1 MLSSVENNMD
11 ILTQLKKQAEQVE
24 VLNLQNEKTTVEYE
38 ANQLKTC
45 TVAETKGTA
54 VRVIRKG
61 QLGFSASTDENAVDK
76 LAANALES
84 AAYGDK
90 APFSFPDPKPGPKV
104 QTFDKTVANLPIS
117 RLVEIGKEILDLV
130 LPVDANVRCNI
141 SLERSIVSA
150 SIRNQTGLD
159 VSFQTSPFS
168 LGIEI
173 DRIEGDD
180 VLIVYD
186 QFGTTVWEKN
196 YLEFAMLL
204 VEKLKKARTI
214 TSIKPGKMPV
224 IFAPS
229 GTLALGLPLS
239 EGLNGKEVY
248 KGTSPMK
255 GKIGEKLFD
264 EKITVIDDGTIN
276 GKFASAS
283 YDDEGVPH
291 QRNVLI
297 EKGVLQ
303 GFVYD
308 LKTAAQSGVESTGNA
323 SRGLF
328 APPSPSLTN
337 LIIQPGETPLRE
349 MIASIKEGIIVED
362 VLGIGQGN
370 TISGAFSNPLA
381 LAFKVEK
388 GEIVGRVK
396 DLSIAGNIYDLLK
409 NVEAVSKEAQWVYST
424 FQAPYVLIPEMNV
437 AGKSQ

>member
-1 MLSSVENNMD
+1 MD

-24 VLNLQNEKTTVEYE
+24 VLNLQNEKTIVEYE

-61 QLGFSASTDENAVDK
+61 RIGFAASTDDTVMDK

-84 AAYGDK
+84 AAYGDQ
-90 APFSFPDPKPGPKV
+90 APFSFADPRLGPAV
-104 QTFDKTVANLPIS
+104 RTFDQAVADLHIA

-130 LPVDANVRCNI
+130 LPVEPEARCNI
-141 SLERSIVSA
+141 GLERSIVSA
-150 SIRNQTGLD
+150 SIRNHKGLD
-159 VSFQTSPFS
+159 VSFQTSPLS
-168 LGIEI
+168 LGLEI

-180 VLIVYD
+180 VLILYD
-186 QFGTTVWEKN
+186 QLGTSIWEKD
-196 YLEFAMLL
+196 YLNFARRL
-204 VEKLKKARTI
+204 VEQLKMARKLT
-214 TSIKPGKMPV
+214 TIKPGKMPV
-224 IFAPS
+224 LFAPT

-239 EGLNGKEVY
+239 QGLNGKEVY
-248 KGTSPMK
+248 KGTSPIK

-264 EKITVIDDGTIN
+264 EKITIIDDGTID

-283 YDDEGVPH
+283 YDDEGMP
-291 QRNVLI
+291 RRCNMLI

-303 GFVYD
+303 SFIYD

-323 SRGLF
+323 SRVLF
-328 APPSPSLTN
+328 NPPEPSFTN
-337 LIIQPGETPLRE
+337 LVIQPGQTPLKD
-349 MIASIKEGIIVED
+349 ILASIDEGIIVED
-362 VLGIGQGN
+362 LLGIGQGN

-381 LAFKVEK
+381 LAFKIEK

-409 NVEAVSKEAQWVYST
+409 NVSAVSEEAQWVYST
-424 FQAPYVLIPEMNV
+424 FYAPYILIPEMNV